1 MNQNPILY
9 TLTALILLLQGCAA
23 PASKP
28 SPQSMGA
35 LPPPAA
41 TSQPDAPAESITT
54 SPSLVFNTLA
64 GELAAQR
71 GESQLAYEYAYQAAI
86 ESRSAEA
93 AERATGFGLQAN
105 QPQQALQAANLWVE
119 IEPESLK
126 AHQIA
131 AILNIRQHT
140 LPTAIQHLRQVVS
153 IANSQSQAGYLQAAA
168 IAEKAA
174 SGTKALAIM
183 QQLIPADTDDPD
195 ALYALAL
202 TASRA
207 QQMEL
212 ASSYVDRSL
221 KLKPEATNALVLKAH
236 TLISTGRKSDGVAFL
251 AQAVAQSPDN
261 LPLRTAYARTLVE
274 LNEVEPALEQYA
286 FLYRKQPE
294 NPDTVYAL
302 GILSMQLDRLD
313 DAKGYLEQL
322 IENRQRYNEAS
333 FYLGVIAEE
342 QKQTDQALDWYGRVE
357 GDQQAE
363 AQVRIAK
370 ILSDQ
375 GDLNAARET
384 LQRLRIAQPQH
395 QLKFYLIEAELLR
408 DIGQYATAHEI
419 YSRALEDFVDN
430 TELLYARGLNA
441 ADMDRVD
448 ILEHDLRKILATQ
461 PDHIDALNALGYTLA
476 DKTDRLDEAKRYI
489 ERALSMKPDSP
500 AILDSMGWVE
510 FRLGNLAA
518 ARRFLEQ
525 AAELNA
531 DPEIASHLG
540 EVLWTM
546 GETGRAKAVWD
557 AAEEKEP
564 DNRFI
569 PAVKQR
575 LGVTD

>member
-1 MNQNPILY
+1 MNQNPLY
-9 TLTALILLLQGCAA
+9 TLAALCLLLQGCTAFV
-23 PASKP
+23 SKP
-28 SPQSMGA
+28 SPESTGT
-35 LPPPAA
+35 PPSPSVASHPGPE
-41 TSQPDAPAESITT
+41 TESKIA

-64 GELAAQR
+64 GEIAAQR
-71 GESQLAYEYAYQAAI
+71 GESKLAYDYAYQAAI
-86 ESRSAEA
+86 DSQSAQA

-105 QPQQALQAANLWVE
+105 QPQQALQAANLWIE
-119 IEPESLK
+119 IDPKSLK

-131 AILNIRQHT
+131 AILNIRQQA

-153 IANSQSQAGYLQAAA
+153 LANSQGQAGYLQASA

-174 SGTKALAIM
+174 SGPKALAIM
-183 QQLIPADTDDPD
+183 QQLVPSDSSDPQ

-212 ASSYVDRSL
+212 AGNYVDRSL
-221 KLKPEATNALVLKAH
+221 ELQPKATNALVLKAH
-236 TLISTGRKSDGVAFL
+236 TLISAGKKAEGVDFL

-261 LPLRTAYARTLVE
+261 LPLRNAYARTLVE
-274 LNEVEPALEQYA
+274 LNEAEPALEQYA
-286 FLYRKQPE
+286 FLHRKQPE
-294 NPDTVYAL
+294 NPDIIYAL
-302 GILSMQLDRLD
+302 GILSMQLDRLN

-322 IENRQRYNEAS
+322 TEKRQRYNEACY
-333 FYLGVIAEE
+333 YLGVIAEE
-342 QKQTDQALDWYGRVE
+342 QKQTDRALDWYSRVE
-357 GDQQAE
+357 GDQQAD

-370 ILSDQ
+370 ILSDE
-375 GDLNAARET
+375 GDLIAARET
-384 LQRLRIAQPQH
+384 LQRLRVVQPH
-395 QLKFYLIEAELLR
+395 HLLKFFLIEAELLR
-408 DIGQYATAHEI
+408 DNGQYTTAHEV
-419 YSRALEDFVDN
+419 YNKALEEFEDS

-489 ERALSMKPDSP
+489 ERALSLKPDSP

-510 FRLGNLAA
+510 FRLGNLPAA
-518 ARRFLEQ
+518 QRYLEQ
-525 AAELNA
+525 AAELSD

-540 EVLWTM
+540 EVLWQM
-546 GETGRAKAVWD
+546 GETSRAKAIWD
-557 AAEEKEP
+557 AAEEREP
-564 DNRFI
+564 DNHFI
-569 PAVKQR
+569 SKVKQR